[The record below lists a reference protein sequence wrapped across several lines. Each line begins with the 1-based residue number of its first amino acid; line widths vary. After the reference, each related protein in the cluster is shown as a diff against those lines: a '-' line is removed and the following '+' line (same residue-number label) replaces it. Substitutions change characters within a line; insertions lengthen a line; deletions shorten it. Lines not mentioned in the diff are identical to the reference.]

1 MQQRLN
7 NANIYRFKQLAVAD
21 PEALREAL
29 GDIGRRVKCEDWIAQ
44 AMAIIKNDERL
55 D

>member
-29 GDIGRRVKCEDWIAQ
+29 GEVGRRTKCEDWIAQ
-44 AMAIIKNDERL
+44 AVSIIKNDERL
-55 D
+55 E